1 MGRWLAVAVIVL
13 AAALIGLGLIQ
24 ADVTEGRV
32 VRIVDGDTIVVEGQ
46 GIRQKVRLSGID
58 TPERDQP
65 WGSAATREMR
75 RLVAGKDVSVHWY
88 KTDRWD
94 RLIGNVL
101 VDGEDVGLLMIERG
115 MAWHIQRYADEQTLS
130 DMKAYAA
137 AENAARAAKR
147 GLWSDP
153 QPIPP
158 WEWRLRPR

>member
-1 MGRWLAVAVIVL
+1 MGRWLAVGGIVFL
-13 AAALIGLGLIQ
+13 VALTVALTQ

-65 WGSAATREMR
+65 WGEAATREMR

-115 MAWHIQRYADEQTLS
+115 MAWHFKRYADEQTTA
-130 DMKAYAA
+130 DRDAYSA
-137 AENAARAAKR
+137 AEKVAQGARR

-153 QPIPP
+153 EPVPP
-158 WEWRLRPR
+158 WEWRKR

>member
-1 MGRWLAVAVIVL
+1 VGRWLVVAGLVL
-13 AAALIGLGLIQ
+13 VAALGLGLSQ

-46 GIRQKVRLSGID
+46 GIRQKVRLSAID

-65 WGSAATREMR
+65 WGEAATREMR
-75 RLVAGKDVSVHWY
+75 RLVAGKDVLVHWY

-101 VDGEDVGLLMIERG
+101 VDGEDAGLLMIKRG
-115 MAWHIQRYADEQTLS
+115 MAWHFKRYADEQTPA
-130 DMKAYAA
+130 DRKAYEA
-137 AENAARAAKR
+137 AEDAARKARR

-158 WEWRLRPR
+158 WEWRKR

>member
-1 MGRWLAVAVIVL
+1 MGRWLVIAGLVL
-13 AAALIGLGLIQ
+13 VAALSLGLSQ
-24 ADVTEGRV
+24 ADVTKGRV

-46 GIRQKVRLSGID
+46 GIRQKVRLSAID

-65 WGSAATREMR
+65 WGDSATREMR

-101 VDGEDVGLLMIERG
+101 VDGEDAGLLMIERG
-115 MAWHIQRYADEQTLS
+115 MAWHFKRYADEQTPA
-130 DMKAYAA
+130 DRDAYSA
-137 AENAARAAKR
+137 AERAAQGARR

-153 QPIPP
+153 EPTPP
-158 WEWRLRPR
+158 WEWRKR